1 MSNNNTRNNNAVN
14 NNARNNNAV
23 NNSRNNAVNNNAR
36 NNNIVVNNNNV
47 VNNNS
52 RNNIPDN
59 RYENCPALMSDGRF
73 ITNYKPNCEMNRNIE
88 RSFQQNVPLSSWEYK
103 YNLINKSNEVF
114 GNMDKFYNDN
124 FGCSGYPYKILEPE
138 LKQDCNYD
146 NCVLNN
152 NNSNG
157 LGVY

>member
-1 MSNNNTRNNNAVN
+1 MSNNTVT
-14 NNARNNNAV
+14 
-23 NNSRNNAVNNNAR
+23 
-36 NNNIVVNNNNV
+36 
-47 VNNNS
+47 NNNS
-52 RNNIPDN
+52 QNSGYASNNN
-59 RYENCPALMSDGRF
+59 FAGCPALMSDGRF
-73 ITNYKPNCEMNRNIE
+73 LTSYKPNCEMNRRIE
-88 RSFQQNVPLSSWEYK
+88 KLFNNNKSPLSSWEYK

-114 GNMDKFYNDN
+114 SNMDKFYNDN